1 MDILLARKELTDKP
15 GKTTLTKLKD
25 EIKASAKDG
34 KIFYFD
40 RENSHKNM
48 MSLVDSFE
56 NDGYNVYFR
65 EVKYGLADDEYMYE
79 VHIM

>member
-1 MDILLARKELTDKP
+1 MDILLARKELDGKP
-15 GKTTLTKLKD
+15 KKVTLSKLKEEVKKTKN
-25 EIKASAKDG
+25 EIY
-34 KIFYFD
+34 YFD
-40 RENSHKNM
+40 KDNSHKNM

-56 NDGYNVYFR
+56 SDGYNVHFR

>member
-1 MDILLARKELTDKP
+1 MDILLARQELSDKPKKVKLEKLKTELTEA
-15 GKTTLTKLKD
+15 G
-25 EIKASAKDG
+25 E

-56 NDGYNVYFR
+56 GDGYNVYFR
-65 EVKYGLADDEYMYE
+65 EVKYGLSDEEYMYE
-79 VHIM
+79 VHVM

>member
-15 GKTTLTKLKD
+15 KKVTLSKLKEEVKKTD
-25 EIKASAKDG
+25 NEIY
-34 KIFYFD
+34 YFD

-48 MSLVDSFE
+48 MTLVDSFE
-56 NDGYNVYFR
+56 GDGYNVHFR
-65 EVKYGLADDEYMYE
+65 EVKYGLSDEEYVYE